1 MRWGLIMEII
11 KYIILGI
18 VQGVTEIF
26 PVSSSGHLVI
36 FQALFG
42 LEQPGLVFEMFTNM
56 ASFLALFVLFAEDI
70 IKLIKGFFLYIFT
83 KNKEEHK
90 ETFLYVIKLLVAVIP
105 LGIVGFIFKDHMG
118 QIKNLL
124 TVGIALFITGA
135 LLLTIFFTRNK
146 IEDHG
151 DITFKDA
158 LVIGFTQA
166 FAIFPGISRSGSTII
181 GGRASR
187 VSLKSILKFSF
198 LAYIIISV
206 PTSVLGIIDLTTA
219 SEAINWWGY
228 ILAFI
233 FTFGATFLTGFLVMR
248 KLKVE
253 HLIYFG
259 IYCLVVGVIAFSAF
273 FIIS

>member
-1 MRWGLIMEII
+1 MEII

-42 LEQPGLVFEMFTNM
+42 LEQPGLIFEMFTNM
-56 ASFLALFVLFAEDI
+56 ASFLALFILFSGDI
-70 IKLIKGFFLYIFT
+70 FKLIKGFFMYIFS
-83 KNKEEHK
+83 KKREEYK
-90 ETFLYVIKLLVAVIP
+90 DTFFYVIKLLIAIIP
-105 LGIVGFIFKDHMG
+105 IGVVGFIFKDYMG
-118 QIKNLL
+118 TIKNLL
-124 TVGIALFITGA
+124 TVGIALIITGG
-135 LLLTIFFTRNK
+135 LLMTIFFTRNL
-146 IEDHG
+146 IEDH
-151 DITFKDA
+151 DEITWKDS
-158 LVIGFTQA
+158 LIIGVTQA

-181 GGRASR
+181 GGRLSR

-198 LAYIIISV
+198 LAYILISV
-206 PTSVLGIIDLTTA
+206 PTSILGIVDLA
-219 SEAINWWGY
+219 STSETINWVGY

-233 FTFGATFLTGFLVMR
+233 FTFGATFFTGYLVMK

-259 IYCLVVGVIAFSAF
+259 IYCVVVGAVAFTAF
-273 FIIS
+273 FLI

>member
-1 MRWGLIMEII
+1 MEII

-26 PVSSSGHLVI
+26 PISSSGHLVI

-56 ASFLALFVLFAEDI
+56 ASFIALFILFAEDI
-70 IKLIKGFFLYIFT
+70 LALIKGFFLFIFS
-83 KNKEEHK
+83 KNREEHRD
-90 ETFLYVIKLLVAVIP
+90 TFLYVIKLIIAIIP
-105 LGIVGFIFKDHMG
+105 IGIFGFIFKDKMAE
-118 QIKNLL
+118 IKNLL
-124 TVGIALFITGA
+124 TVGIALVITGA
-135 LLLTIFFTRNK
+135 LLMTIFFTRNLK
-146 IEDHG
+146 DDHD

-158 LVIGFTQA
+158 LMIGFTQT
-166 FAIFPGISRSGSTII
+166 FAIVPGISRSGSTII
-181 GGRASR
+181 GGRARR

-198 LAYIIISV
+198 LAYILISV
-206 PTSVLGIIDLTTA
+206 PTSVLGIVELTKT

-233 FTFGATFLTGFLVMR
+233 FTFGATFFTGYLVMK

-259 IYCLVVGVIAFSAF
+259 VYCVVVGLIAFTAF
-273 FIIS
+273 FFV